1 MLSSRVNKIT
11 KVQGLS
17 LLTVATVI
25 AETNGFGMIRNQ
37 KQLVGYAGLDV
48 IINQSGQKSSPG
60 RLSKKGNAHIRK
72 ALFMPA
78 LSWAR
83 SNDLMKIIYQQ
94 LNQRQA
100 AKRQGLM
107 VVAKKLLLIIY
118 ALWKNNTEYDPQKN
132 MQSRLVLATV

>member
-1 MLSSRVNKIT
+1 MLHSKVNKIT
-11 KVQGLS
+11 KVKGLS

-25 AETNGFGMIRNQ
+25 AETNGFGIIRNQ

-78 LSWAR
+78 LSSAR

-100 AKRQGLM
+100 AKKQGLM

-118 ALWKNNTEYDPQKN
+118 ALWKNNTEYDPKKN
-132 MQSRLVLATV
+132 IQSRLVLATL